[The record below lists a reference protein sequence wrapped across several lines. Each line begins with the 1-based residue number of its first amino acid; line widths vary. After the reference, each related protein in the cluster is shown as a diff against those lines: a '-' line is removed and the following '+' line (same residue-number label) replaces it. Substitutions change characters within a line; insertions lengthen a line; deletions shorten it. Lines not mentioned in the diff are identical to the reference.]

1 MRFKDDTEEKPGKPR
16 VYFIRMQSLSN
27 TKKGW
32 VVSNTVEQ
40 YRDGYDE
47 FIERH
52 PEMAEA

>member
-1 MRFKDDTEEKPGKPR
+1 MRFQDDTEEKPGKPR

-47 FIERH
+47 LIERH